1 MNQTPASVVIE
12 AFGGARAVGRA
23 LAIQHTSV
31 LLWDKPRPGG
41 SGGLV
46 PSSHHV
52 PLLRLARERGL
63 DLTENDLIWGR
74 GGAVA
79 A

>member
-1 MNQTPASVVIE
+1 MKTPASVVME
-12 AFGGARAVGRA
+12 TFGGARAVGR
-23 LAIQHTSV
+23 LLGIQHTSV

-46 PSSHHV
+46 PSIHHV
-52 PLLRLARERGL
+52 PLLQAARDQGVSLSEH
-63 DLTENDLIWGR
+63 DLVWGR
-74 GGAVA
+74 EASA